1 MSAMY
6 NYLIMAARTIAIL
19 SLAAILLTACTGGED
34 EPYTDT
40 DAVYPDIT
48 VMAPLSGVGDNG
60 YNDEALAGIFDGMG
74 DSGLELSILRPR
86 SLAQAEALAEEW
98 EIGQTGKRR
107 LLILAD
113 NEYDGIARNMELP
126 GNLSVLLFEHD
137 GEAMPGNVASFRI
150 SRYGVSYLSG
160 CLAQGSGK
168 VCIVGAREDNPVIK
182 EASEAFTAGY
192 RAKNPAG
199 EIVTQY
205 LADDASGFAM
215 PDSLYRLAAKHHD
228 DFFFP
233 LAKGSNAGLFKYS
246 RETPFVLLLIAGM
259 DVDCSL
265 MSKRVPF
272 SVVVD
277 VRSVTKDYVSR
288 WISGEDISGHRD
300 FGMADGTAQVRLHPL
315 FYEIN
320 DVWES
325 YYSNPAYWRNIYDS
339 HYQEALE
346 KENEY
351 ETSE

>member
-1 MSAMY
+1 MSALY
-6 NYLIMAARTIAIL
+6 DNLIMAARTIAIL
-19 SLAAILLTACTGGED
+19 PLAAILLPACSGGED
-34 EPYTDT
+34 EPSQEV

-60 YNDEALAGIFDGMG
+60 YNDEALAAIFDGMG

-86 SLAQAEALAEEW
+86 SLAQAETLAEEW
-98 EIGQTGKRR
+98 EMGQTGKRR
-107 LLILAD
+107 LLVLAD
-113 NEYDGIARNMELP
+113 NEYGCIASNMELP
-126 GNLSVLLFEHD
+126 GNLSVLLYEHH

-150 SRYGVSYLSG
+150 SRRGVSYLSG
-160 CLAQGSGK
+160 CLAQGSSVARIIG
-168 VCIVGAREDNPVIK
+168 GREDDPVIN
-182 EASEAFTAGY
+182 EASEAFIAGY

-199 EIVTQY
+199 EVVTHY

-215 PDSLYRLAAKHHD
+215 PDSLYRLAARHND

-233 LAKGSNAGLFKYS
+233 LSKGSNAGLFKYS

-272 SVVVD
+272 SVVID
-277 VRSVTKDYVSR
+277 VGSVTKDYVSR

-300 FGMADGTAQVRLHPL
+300 FGMADGTAQVRLSPL

-320 DVWES
+320 DVWEH
-325 YYSNPAYWRNIYDS
+325 YYSDPAYWQTIYDDNY
-339 HYQEALE
+339 HEALQ
-346 KENEY
+346 KDADH
-351 ETSE
+351 ETA

>member
-1 MSAMY
+1 M
-6 NYLIMAARTIAIL
+6 NIITRIFLI
-19 SLAAILLTACTGGED
+19 SAAILLASCSGGED
-34 EPYTDT
+34 EASQEV

-74 DSGLELSILRPR
+74 DSGLELSILRPH
-86 SLAQAEALAEEW
+86 SLAQASALAEEW
-98 EIGQTGKRR
+98 KMGQTGKRR
-107 LLILAD
+107 LLVLAD
-113 NEYDGIARNMELP
+113 NEYGGIAGSMELP

-168 VCIVGAREDNPVIK
+168 VRIVGARENNPFIK
-182 EASEAFTAGY
+182 EASEAFIAGY

-199 EIVTQY
+199 EVVTHY

-215 PDSLYRLAAKHHD
+215 PDSLYRLAARHHD

-233 LAKGSNAGLFKYS
+233 LVGGSNAGLFKYS
-246 RETPFVLLLIAGM
+246 RETPFVLMLIAGM

-272 SVVVD
+272 SIIIDVKTVV
-277 VRSVTKDYVSR
+277 KDYIGS
-288 WISGEDISGHRD
+288 WISGDNISGHRN
-300 FGMADGTAQVRLHPL
+300 FGMNDGTARVKLNTL

-325 YYSNPAYWRNIYDS
+325 YYSDPSYWKNIYDK
-339 HYQEALE
+339 HYQEALL
-346 KENEY
+346 KEESY
-351 ETSE
+351 ETGE

>member
-6 NYLIMAARTIAIL
+6 DNLVMAARTIAIL
-19 SLAAILLTACTGGED
+19 PLAAILLAACSGGED
-34 EPYTDT
+34 EPFHEV

-48 VMAPLSGVGDNG
+48 VIAPLSGVGDNG

-74 DSGLELSILRPR
+74 DSGLELSIQRPH

-98 EIGQTGKRR
+98 KMGQTGKRR
-107 LLILAD
+107 LLVLAD
-113 NEYDGIARNMELP
+113 NEYGGIARSMELP

-150 SRYGVSYLSG
+150 SRRGVSYLSG

-168 VCIVGAREDNPVIK
+168 VRIVGAREDDPVIK
-182 EASEAFTAGY
+182 EASEAFIAGY

-199 EIVTQY
+199 EAVTHY

-215 PDSLYRLAAKHHD
+215 PDSLYRLAARHHD
-228 DFFFP
+228 EFFFP

-272 SVVVD
+272 SVVVG
-277 VRSVTKDYVSR
+277 VGSVTKDYVSR
-288 WISGEDISGHRD
+288 WISGEDISGHHD
-300 FGMADGTAQVRLHPL
+300 FGMADGTAQVRLNPL

-325 YYSNPAYWRNIYDS
+325 YYSDPQYWQTIYDDNY
-339 HYQEALE
+339 HEALQKDAGHE
-346 KENEY
+346 AAP
-351 ETSE
+351 

>member
-1 MSAMY
+1 MS
-6 NYLIMAARTIAIL
+6 IRTRTIFPLLAVL
-19 SLAAILLTACTGGED
+19 LAACSGKED
-34 EPYTDT
+34 EPFF
-40 DAVYPDIT
+40 DAEDVYPDIT
-48 VMAPLSGVGDNG
+48 VMVPLSGVGDNG

-86 SLAQAEALAEEW
+86 SLAQAEAFAEEW
-98 EIGQTGKRR
+98 EMGQTGKRR
-107 LLILAD
+107 LLVLAD
-113 NEYDGIARNMELP
+113 NEYGGIARSMELP

-150 SRYGVSYLSG
+150 SRRGVSYLSG

-168 VCIVGAREDNPVIK
+168 VRIVGGREEDPVIK
-182 EASEAFTAGY
+182 EASEAFIAGY

-199 EIVTQY
+199 EVVTHY

-215 PDSLYRLAAKHHD
+215 PDSLYRLAARHHD

-259 DVDCSL
+259 DLDCSL

-277 VRSVTKDYVSR
+277 VRSVTKDYLSR

-300 FGMADGTAQVRLHPL
+300 FGMADGTAQVRLNPL

-325 YYSNPAYWRNIYDS
+325 YYSDPSYWRNIYGR
-339 HYQEALE
+339 HYDEALG